1 MKKLAALTLLLF
13 LTTGMALADTPKDSD
28 PQPAKAA
35 SPAKPKAAKKA
46 EKSDSAIAA
55 EIEELR
61 QALQSQQEQ
70 LQLLK
75 EELAKRDRQIDE
87 AREAAAAAN
96 ARAAEAS
103 TKAVEAV
110 NSSSEVK
117 TTAATLSTTVSDLKA
132 TNEVLKTTVAKEQA
146 DQKKAEETGPASIKF
161 KGITLT
167 PGGFLDAGGVYRSR
181 ATSADINTPF
191 TSIPF
196 PGNSLAKVSELN
208 FTGRHSRLSLLVE
221 APIGAAKATGYY
233 EIDWLGACTTSNN
246 RQSNSYCQRQRQI
259 WGQVAWGGMAFT
271 GGQMWTL
278 MTENRK
284 GIANRG
290 EIQPMVPDPQYH
302 VGYTWARQPS
312 FRITKDFSGKVAVG
326 LSIEAPQT
334 TLGGRGFST
343 FTPASG
349 AASQNFFV
357 NAPGAGGGLYNAF
370 DATGY
375 TTNKAPDLV
384 VKAAFDP
391 GFGHYEVFG
400 VLSTFR
406 NRVYPC
412 AVVSPAATNG
422 SGTVVLNGPALT
434 GNPGANCTNTSPSSV
449 GAFNDTRTGGG
460 GGASARVLLF
470 GKKVELAVQGM
481 AGDGVGRYGSAQL
494 ADTTARP
501 DGTFAPIRTAHGMG
515 AIELH
520 PTPKLDVYLY
530 GGSEYAWRAGYVGYM
545 TDNVATSQA
554 FTTTTT
560 PCVID
565 PVTCPTGFQS
575 TTTATTITTHTTA
588 NNKRGG
594 YGSPFA
600 NNSGCSTEN
609 PPSGSSTPS
618 AGGTCAGDIRVITE
632 GTAGFW
638 FKPYNGPKGS
648 IRWGIQY
655 SYFTKSG
662 WSGNNNVAGAAG
674 ISPKA
679 VDNMVLTSFRYY
691 LP

>member
-1 MKKLAALTLLLF
+1 MKKIAALILSLF
-13 LTTGMALADTPKDSD
+13 LTTGMALADTPKESD
-28 PQPAKAA
+28 AQPSKAA
-35 SPAKPKAAKKA
+35 APAKPKAAKKA

-61 QALQSQQEQ
+61 QAIQSQQEQ
-70 LQLLK
+70 LQQLK

-96 ARAAEAS
+96 ARAAEAG

-110 NSSSEVK
+110 NSSAEVK
-117 TTAATLSTTVSDLKA
+117 TTAATLNTTVSDLKA
-132 TNEVLKTTVAKEQA
+132 SNEVLKTTVAKEQA
-146 DQKKAEETGPASIKF
+146 DQKKAEETGPANIKY
-161 KGITLT
+161 KGITIT
-167 PGGFLDAGGVYRSR
+167 PGGFLDAAGVFRSR

-191 TSIPF
+191 TGIPF

-221 APIGAAKATGYY
+221 GAIGSAKATGYY

-259 WGQVAWGGMAFT
+259 WGQVSWGGMAFT

-284 GIANRG
+284 GIQNRG

-312 FRITKDFSGKVAVG
+312 FRITKDFGGKVAVG
-326 LSIEAPQT
+326 LSIEAPQI

-349 AASQNFFV
+349 SATQNFFV
-357 NAPGAGGGLYNAF
+357 NAPGANGGLYNAF

-391 GFGHYEVFG
+391 GYGHYEVFG

-412 AVVSPAATNG
+412 AVVTPTPNG
-422 SGTVVLNGPALT
+422 TTIIVNGPALT
-434 GNPGANCTNTSPSSV
+434 CAAGATTSSAA

-460 GGASARVLLF
+460 GGVSARVPLMA
-470 GKKVELAVQGM
+470 KKVEFAVQGM

-494 ADTTARP
+494 ADATARP
-501 DGTFAPIRTAHGMG
+501 NGTLALIRTAHGMG
-515 AIELH
+515 ALEFH
-520 PTPKLDVYLY
+520 PSPKLDLYVY
-530 GGSEYAWRAGYVGYM
+530 GGSEYAWRAGYVGYQ
-545 TDNVATSQA
+545 TVSVASAGGVTTYTSSN
-554 FTTTTT
+554 TK
-560 PCVID
+560 I
-565 PVTCPTGFQS
+565 
-575 TTTATTITTHTTA
+575 
-588 NNKRGG
+588 GG

-600 NNSGCSTEN
+600 NNNGCSTEN
-609 PPSGSSTPS
+609 PPTGSSTPS
-618 AGGTCAGDIRVITE
+618 GGGTCAGDLRVITE

-648 IRWGIQY
+648 VRWGIQY

-662 WSGNNNVAGAAG
+662 WSGNNNTPAAVG

-679 VDNMVLTSFRYY
+679 VDNMVLSSFRYY